1 MNKTWAWSDI
11 IAGLSLAGLLL
22 PEAVAYSS
30 IANLPPQAG
39 IVAVFAG
46 LLCYGL
52 IGSSRFAIVAAT
64 SSSAAVLA
72 SASASA
78 AMANGDTGLRML
90 VAMGIVIMTGVFFML
105 AGVARLGSISDFI
118 ARPVLRGFAFG
129 LSAVIIIKQFAHVVG
144 AHVHYTDM
152 PRFMYSLL
160 SQLQSW
166 NWLSLAVSVVALLLL
181 FALARVP
188 SLPGGL
194 IVIVLGILAGQ
205 WLGLS
210 QHGVELVGQID
221 LHLQVPSLPDITYVQ
236 WLRIGELSI
245 AMLMILYAES
255 YSSIRNF
262 AIRHGDIIAPNRD
275 LLALGAANLLSG
287 LFQGMPVG
295 AGFSATAANESNG
308 ARSKVAG
315 WSAAAALFIIVL
327 TLLPVIA
334 LTPSPVLA
342 AIVIHAVS
350 HSLRPSMFYP
360 YFSLHR
366 DRFVALAAVVAV
378 LMLGVLDGLLV
389 AIGISLLMLL
399 RRLAE
404 SSVSVLGR
412 LNGGHD
418 FVNLVNYP
426 EAKVIPGVLILRPE
440 TGLFFANAERA
451 LTQARQYIAANDAKV
466 VVISLEESPDL
477 DSTSIEAITDF
488 CAALHLQK
496 KHLMFARLKSSARVV
511 LERAAIPHL
520 HTGSFSELSVDDV
533 VTMAREVYVEKD

>member
-72 SASASA
+72 SASA
-78 AMANGDTGLRML
+78 AMANGDAGLRML
-90 VAMGIVIMTGVFFML
+90 VATGLVIMTGAFFML
-105 AGVARLGSISDFI
+105 ASAARLGSISDFI

-129 LSAVIIIKQFAHVVG
+129 LAIVIVIKQFAHIVG
-144 AHVHYTDM
+144 VQVHSTDM
-152 PRFMYSLL
+152 PRFIYHLL
-160 SQLQSW
+160 SQFAQW
-166 NWLSLAVSVVALLLL
+166 NWPSLGLAMLALLLL
-181 FALARVP
+181 YGLARIVYMP
-188 SLPGGL
+188 AGL
-194 IVIVLGILAGQ
+194 VVLAMGIAAGQ
-205 WLGLS
+205 ALDLA
-210 QHGVELVGQID
+210 QLGVEVVGAID
-221 LHLQVPSLPDITYVQ
+221 LQLQVPSLPTMTYVQ
-236 WLRIGELSI
+236 WLRIGELGI
-245 AMLMILYAES
+245 AMLLILYAES

-262 AIRHGDIIAPNRD
+262 ALRHGDSVSPNRD
-275 LLALGAANLLSG
+275 LLALGVANLFSG
-287 LFQGMPVG
+287 LFHGLPVG
-295 AGFSATAANESNG
+295 AGFSATAANESYG
-308 ARSKVAG
+308 GRSKLAG
-315 WSAAAALFIIVL
+315 WAAAAVLLLIVL

-334 LTPSPVLA
+334 LTPVPVLA

-350 HSLRPSMFYP
+350 HSLRPSVFYA
-360 YFSLHR
+360 YFKLHR

-378 LMLGVLDGLLV
+378 LLLGVLDGLLV
-389 AIGISLLMLL
+389 AIGFSLLMLL

-404 SSVSVLGR
+404 ANVSVLGR
-412 LNGGHD
+412 LNDGHD
-418 FVNLVNYP
+418 FVSLVNYP
-426 EAKVIPGVLILRPE
+426 GAKIIPGVLILRPE
-440 TGLFFANAERA
+440 MALFFGNAERTMA
-451 LTQARQYIAANDAKV
+451 LARQYAVASDAKV
-466 VVISLEESPDL
+466 IVMSLEESPDL

-488 CAALHLQK
+488 CAALYLQK